1 MTLET
6 RSPDPGEITGQ
17 VTLLLIEG
25 SAEDAVA
32 IKAAIESGDADLS
45 IETVEHISEGLERV
59 VSQDVDV
66 ALLDLSSFGNAGPAY
81 LEQILEAAGDMPV
94 IALTTGDDKGLG
106 LKAVKAGA
114 QDFLLKEGID
124 RQQVL
129 RATRYAIERKR
140 AERALRASEERYRHL
155 FEHAPIGIFRTT
167 PDGSILMS
175 NPALVK
181 LLGYRNFEDLAR
193 HNLEREGWGFNNPRA
208 LFREMIEAT
217 GEVKGLETEWRRS
230 DGVVIYVR
238 ENAVLV
244 RDDDGRV
251 LYYEGTVEDITER
264 RRAEEALR
272 DSEGRYRSV
281 IASMEEGIVVQDANG
296 FVLECN
302 ASAERILGVPADQII
317 GNAPNDSRWRSVHV
331 DMTPFPMELHP
342 AMATLRSGQPSI
354 DVTLGL
360 AKGNGPLIWLRVN
373 SQPLFRAGEDRPYAV
388 VSSFSDISERR
399 RVEHELKSSSEQ
411 LRALSAHLQSV
422 REAERTRIAREI
434 HDELGQSLTALK
446 MEIAWLEK
454 RLQATEPD
462 LAALKTKTRSVAE
475 LLDETIQSV
484 REIATELRPSV
495 LDTVGLTAA
504 IEWQIQEFQ
513 TRTNIAC
520 QARLA
525 PIPEWID
532 PERST
537 AIFRIFQEI
546 LTNIARHAS
555 ATRVKIN
562 LDTQDGS
569 LVLQVRDNGLGIDE
583 REITRSQS
591 LGLLGMSER
600 AHLLDGEV
608 KIKGFQKQGTLVA
621 VRIPLG
627 SPPGD

>member
-1 MTLET
+1 MTRET
-6 RSPDPGEITGQ
+6 RSPDAGQVSGQ

-25 SAEDAVA
+25 SAEEAAA
-32 IKAAIESGDADLS
+32 INAAIESGDADLS

-59 VSQDVDV
+59 VSQEVDV
-66 ALLDLSSFGNAGPAY
+66 ALLDVSSFGNAGPAY
-81 LEQILEAAGDMPV
+81 LQQILEAAGDMPV
-94 IALTTGDDKGLG
+94 IALTTGDDKSLG

-124 RQQVL
+124 RQQIL
-129 RATRYAIERKR
+129 RATRYAIEHKR

-217 GEVKGLETEWRRS
+217 GEVKGLETEWMRS

-296 FVLECN
+296 FVLEYN
-302 ASAERILGVPADQII
+302 VSAERILGVPADQII
-317 GNAPNDSRWRSVHV
+317 GNPPNDSRWRYVHV
-331 DMTPFPMELHP
+331 DLTPFPPELHP
-342 AMATLRSGQPSI
+342 AMATLRSGEPSSNVI
-354 DVTLGL
+354 LGL
-360 AKGNGPLIWLRVN
+360 ARGNEPLTWLRIN

-399 RVEHELKSSSEQ
+399 RVEHG
-411 LRALSAHLQSV
+411 
-422 REAERTRIAREI
+422 AE
-434 HDELGQSLTALK
+434 DF
-446 MEIAWLEK
+446 
-454 RLQATEPD
+454 D
-462 LAALKTKTRSVAE
+462 
-475 LLDETIQSV
+475 
-484 REIATELRPSV
+484 
-495 LDTVGLTAA
+495 
-504 IEWQIQEFQ
+504 
-513 TRTNIAC
+513 
-520 QARLA
+520 
-525 PIPEWID
+525 
-532 PERST
+532 
-537 AIFRIFQEI
+537 
-546 LTNIARHAS
+546 
-555 ATRVKIN
+555 
-562 LDTQDGS
+562 
-569 LVLQVRDNGLGIDE
+569 
-583 REITRSQS
+583 
-591 LGLLGMSER
+591 
-600 AHLLDGEV
+600 
-608 KIKGFQKQGTLVA
+608 
-621 VRIPLG
+621 
-627 SPPGD
+627 